1 VGKGF
6 STNRTVWLN
15 NGYGVEF
22 VTHDQH
28 SIFFSVITERDQTLV
43 EDIPV
48 CIGSDSC
55 NRAEDESDRDFSIR
69 TRLVALLFAEEM
81 IEEHKEALALS
92 AVLDEVIVKGTTE

>member
-1 VGKGF
+1 MGKGF

-22 VTHDQH
+22 VIYDQH
-28 SIFFSVITERDQTLV
+28 SIFFFVVTERDNTLIT
-43 EDIPV
+43 DKPV

-55 NRAEDESDRDFSIR
+55 NRAEDETDRDFSIR

-92 AVLDEVIVKGTTE
+92 AILDEVVSKETTE

>member
-1 VGKGF
+1 M
-6 STNRTVWLN
+6 
-15 NGYGVEF
+15 
-22 VTHDQH
+22 
-28 SIFFSVITERDQTLV
+28 V

-92 AVLDEVIVKGTTE
+92 SVLNEVVCKEITE